1 MSTPQW
7 LFEPFRLDPV
17 NACLWRGTESVA
29 LPPKAFDVLHYLVMH
44 PNRLVTKDEL
54 LDAVWP
60 ATAISDAVVRV
71 AIGALRRALD
81 DTAQTPR
88 YIATVA
94 RRGYRFLAAVTVVDP
109 PEPAGTEGP
118 PQPTVPSAPQ
128 PPAVPPALAVLGPQ
142 DGVETRRCVVC
153 QHLQSRTARFC
164 VVCGAPGA
172 ATCPACGQVVPLLAT
187 FCPACGQ
194 RLGTATD
201 TPRVPAVEPQPV
213 SIQARAPQ
221 VSTPV
226 ALAVPHH
233 TSRTTLEGERK
244 QMTVLF
250 ADITDSLALIRNL
263 DPEAAQQFLDPAV
276 HRMMDAVHRYE
287 GTVNQML
294 GDGIMALFGAPIAY
308 EDHALRACYAALAMQ
323 ATLRAYAEEVHRT
336 HGVAL
341 HIRVGLNSGEVVVR
355 TMPYALQMEY
365 SAVGQTTHLAAR
377 MEQVATPGTIVL
389 TAATARLVE
398 GLVRIKAL
406 GPVPVKGLVEPL
418 DVYELLGASALQG
431 RFLAAVARGLTR
443 FVGREAALDSVRQ
456 ALERA
461 RAGHGQVVAVVGEA
475 GMGKSRLVYEC
486 LHALDM
492 QGWLVLESAA
502 LSYTQATPY
511 FPVVTLLKRYFRI
524 EDGETPQTIQATI
537 TAQVRG
543 LDAILQETVPALL
556 ALLDALPDD
565 DPFRQLDP
573 AQRRSRILD
582 ALKRLLVRAS
592 QTQPVV
598 LVVEDLHWL
607 DTETQTW
614 LDRLVDSLPA
624 VPLLLL
630 VNYRPEY
637 QHSWSSKTYYTH
649 LRLDPLPPAS
659 TTALVQEFLGDD
671 ASLAPLVPLLI
682 AHTEGNPFFLE
693 ESLRT
698 LVETQALIGTRGAY
712 RLVQALPTIQVPATV
727 QAVLAARIDRLPP
740 NDKRLLQTAA
750 VIGMDVPLSM
760 LHAVTDLPE
769 SAVQH
774 GLADLQAAELLYET
788 HLFPEV
794 IYTFKHAL
802 TRQVAAQ
809 SLLRSA
815 RQEVHRQIA
824 QVLETRFATL
834 AEVQPERLAH
844 HYTEAGHGAPAV
856 VYWQR
861 AGQRAMERSAPV
873 EAISHLTRGLEVL
886 TTMPETPEHI
896 QQELDLQILLGAA
909 RTQTRGWAAPEVAQV
924 YARARELCQGLGAS
938 PQLLAVLLEQVVGSL
953 QRAELQTA
961 EELATHL
968 LAIAQQHGDPIF
980 LLAAHTTLGVTLF
993 LRGEMA
999 TAHLHLVQ
1007 GNTLYVPTSH
1017 HTLIV
1022 HHSFDL
1028 GVVVRCYAAL
1038 SLWLLGTPEQA
1049 LAQMH
1054 EARAL
1059 AQELSHPYNLAFAL
1073 AFMTRLY
1080 QLRRDVPATLT
1091 WTERLIAICVEHGF
1105 EQYLSWA
1112 RLLHGWALAAQG
1124 QGDEGLDQMTRGLTA
1139 YEATGSA
1146 ISRPYFLALLAEGYG
1161 QVGAAD
1167 EGLRVLAEALAA
1179 VQHTGEHMWEA
1190 ELHRLMGKLRLQA
1203 RLQHPA
1209 PGNDLLHTA
1218 EAEACLHRALAVARR
1233 QQAKSLELR
1242 AAMSL
1247 SRLWRRL
1254 GKRTEAYALLAPV
1267 YGWFTEGFDTA
1278 DLQDA
1283 RALLEALG

>member
-1 MSTPQW
+1 MSAPQW
-7 LFEPFRLDPV
+7 LFEPFRLDPA
-17 NACLWRGTESVA
+17 NACLWRGTEAVA
-29 LPPKAFDVLHYLVMH
+29 LPPKAFDVLRYLVMH
-44 PNRLVTKDEL
+44 PDRLVTKDEL

-81 DTAQTPR
+81 DTAQRPR

-94 RRGYRFLAAVTVVDP
+94 RRGYRFLAAVTVVDL
-109 PEPAGTEGP
+109 PEPARTEAP

-142 DGVETRRCVVC
+142 DGVESRRCAVC
-153 QHLQSRTARFC
+153 QHLQSRNARFC

-172 ATCPACGQVVPLLAT
+172 ATCPACGQVVSLPAT

-194 RLGTATD
+194 RLETATD
-201 TPRVPAVEPQPV
+201 TPRAPAVEPQLAP
-213 SIQARAPQ
+213 IQERVPQ

-226 ALAVPHH
+226 SQAAQRH
-233 TSRTTLEGERK
+233 TSRTALEGERK
-244 QMTVLF
+244 QVTVLF

-294 GDGIMALFGAPIAY
+294 GDGIMALFGAPIAH

-323 ATLRAYAEEVHRT
+323 AALRAYAEEVHRT
-336 HGVAL
+336 HGVTL

-355 TMPYALQMEY
+355 TMHHALQMEY
-365 SAVGQTTHLAAR
+365 SAVGQTTHLAAC
-377 MEQVATPGTIVL
+377 MEQVAMPGTIVL

-398 GLVRIKAL
+398 GLVRVKAL

-418 DVYELLGASALQG
+418 DVSELLGARTLQG
-431 RFLAAVARGLTR
+431 RFQAAVARGLTR

-461 RAGHGQVVAVVGEA
+461 REGHGQVVAVVGEA

-486 LHALDM
+486 LHTLDT

-511 FPVVTLLKRYFRI
+511 SPIVALLKRYFRI

-543 LDAILQETVPALL
+543 LDTRLQETVPALL

-565 DPFRQLDP
+565 APFRQLDP

-582 ALKRLLVRAS
+582 ALKRLLVRTS

-637 QHSWSSKTYYTH
+637 QHSWGSKTYYTQ

-659 TTALVQEFLGDD
+659 ATALVQEFLGDD
-671 ASLAPLVPLLI
+671 ASLAPLVSLLI

-698 LVETQALIGTRGAY
+698 LVETQALVGTRGAY
-712 RLVQALPTIQVPATV
+712 RLVQTLPTIQVPTTV

-740 NDKRLLQTAA
+740 DDKRLLQTAA
-750 VIGMDVPLSM
+750 VIGMDVPLPV

-769 SAVQH
+769 AAVQH
-774 GLADLQAAELLYET
+774 GLADLQAAEFLYET

-815 RQEVHRQIA
+815 RREVHRQIA
-824 QVLETRFATL
+824 QVLETRFVTV

-844 HYTEAGHGAPAV
+844 HYTEAGLGAQAV

-873 EAISHLTRGLEVL
+873 EAISHLTHGLEVL
-886 TTMPETPEHI
+886 TTVPEVPERI
-896 QQELDLQILLGAA
+896 QQELDLQILLGTAWS
-909 RTQTRGWAAPEVAQV
+909 QTRGWAAPEVEQV

-938 PQLLAVLLEQVVGSL
+938 PQLLAVLLGQFMGYL
-953 QRAELQTA
+953 QRAELRTA
-961 EELATHL
+961 QELATHL
-968 LAIAQQHGDPIF
+968 LTVAQQHGNPDVDREP
-980 LLAAHTTLGVTLF
+980 HC
-993 LRGEMA
+993 
-999 TAHLHLVQ
+999 
-1007 GNTLYVPTSH
+1007 P
-1017 HTLIV
+1017 
-1022 HHSFDL
+1022 
-1028 GVVVRCYAAL
+1028 RC
-1038 SLWLLGTPEQA
+1038 
-1049 LAQMH
+1049 
-1054 EARAL
+1054 RA
-1059 AQELSHPYNLAFAL
+1059 
-1073 AFMTRLY
+1073 
-1080 QLRRDVPATLT
+1080 
-1091 WTERLIAICVEHGF
+1091 WI
-1105 EQYLSWA
+1105 
-1112 RLLHGWALAAQG
+1112 
-1124 QGDEGLDQMTRGLTA
+1124 
-1139 YEATGSA
+1139 
-1146 ISRPYFLALLAEGYG
+1146 
-1161 QVGAAD
+1161 
-1167 EGLRVLAEALAA
+1167 
-1179 VQHTGEHMWEA
+1179 
-1190 ELHRLMGKLRLQA
+1190 
-1203 RLQHPA
+1203 
-1209 PGNDLLHTA
+1209 
-1218 EAEACLHRALAVARR
+1218 
-1233 QQAKSLELR
+1233 
-1242 AAMSL
+1242 
-1247 SRLWRRL
+1247 
-1254 GKRTEAYALLAPV
+1254 
-1267 YGWFTEGFDTA
+1267 
-1278 DLQDA
+1278 
-1283 RALLEALG
+1283 